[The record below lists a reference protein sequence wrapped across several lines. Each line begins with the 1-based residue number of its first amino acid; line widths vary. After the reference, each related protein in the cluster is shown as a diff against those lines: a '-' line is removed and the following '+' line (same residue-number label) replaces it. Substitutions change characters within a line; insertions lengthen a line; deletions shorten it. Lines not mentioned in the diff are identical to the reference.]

1 MSKLIEQETF
11 TEYLKRFG
19 AGKLDLSSPKAQAF
33 LKQFAGAIIML
44 VPEASGFLVE
54 QGMNDDTEVP
64 YLVMAAFG
72 STLKEIG
79 EANLNKIREEKGEEH
94 ENFDNVIGIGSRNKL
109 CH

>member
-1 MSKLIEQETF
+1 
-11 TEYLKRFG
+11 
-19 AGKLDLSSPKAQAF
+19 
-33 LKQFAGAIIML
+33 
-44 VPEASGFLVE
+44 
-54 QGMNDDTEVP
+54 
-64 YLVMAAFG
+64 MAAFG